1 MGNEIRR
8 HRAYV
13 KIMSSLGYWIGF
25 LTNLGVPCS
34 PGNHN
39 CRDAY
44 ITLVVV
50 PLLSRIEDNK
60 IIEVQSKPISD
71 KLKTGCGCRLP
82 DLNGTLWDATW

>member
-1 MGNEIRR
+1 MGQPAMGPWESRR

-13 KIMSSLGYWIGF
+13 KIMSSRGYWIGF

-34 PGNHN
+34 PGTHN

-50 PLLSRIEDNK
+50 PLLSRIEYNK
-60 IIEVQSKPISD
+60 IIEVKSKPISIYS
-71 KLKTGCGCRLP
+71 
-82 DLNGTLWDATW
+82 ATS